1 MLVARWSAAAQ
12 LTSVI
17 LKGRASRAWGFR
29 CNGTRRRTRRVP
41 ARRYGPHAPGPY
53 ETAQPARTLP
63 GVARSDVR
71 DWIRSVERAEPQ
83 EQWTLLCFLAGQEV
97 TLDEGELNAALRR
110 SALLLATGG
119 DPRRGLELYGRAVT
133 GLAAD
138 LDAPAARAEL
148 RAGLASLAAAAEG
161 LQGAGEALRLLQ
173 RDPDLAWQCFALGLL
188 AEELAGDG
196 AA

>member
-1 MLVARWSAAAQ
+1 M
-12 LTSVI
+12 
-17 LKGRASRAWGFR
+17 
-29 CNGTRRRTRRVP
+29 
-41 ARRYGPHAPGPY
+41 
-53 ETAQPARTLP
+53 
-63 GVARSDVR
+63 ARSDVR

-83 EQWTLLCFLAGQEV
+83 EQWTLLCFFAGQAV

-148 RAGLASLAAAAEG
+148 MSGLASLDAAAAG

-196 AA
+196 EA